1 MPAKTI
7 TSKNLPKTDWPS
19 SHAVKAGDW
28 VFAAAAHPFDASGRI
43 AGDTPGRAD
52 IEAQTAQCLANLE
65 NALAEFGASRKN
77 VAKTKTYL
85 RDVRSRREVDAAVEK
100 FWGAPYPARST
111 IGSVMPV
118 VDIALQV
125 EATAYLPSHAKEVVP
140 AAPAGPNGVHAKGGT
155 VAGNFYFSNGS
166 PSLDAEG
173 MLVSRGDIRGQ
184 VEQAL
189 ENIGQGLRAA
199 GMDYSDVVK
208 VNSTVP
214 AWYGFM
220 RYNEIYSKYFREPF
234 PARATIQGRLCNE
247 ATLLEFEVVAAK
259 GKEKVTVESTVG
271 GIGHFSIQKRSDTLY
286 VPGLPA
292 AMAPHSHAVR
302 VDDVI
307 YVCGQIPYEE
317 SGLMVGWGDIR
328 AQTIKTMENHVL
340 TMQAL
345 GGSVDDFVKT
355 NVTVTEESMIPVFL
369 EEYAKYFKAPYPA
382 MTIAVA
388 GLAQDCMALEIE
400 AVAVV
405 GASKEKICVVS

>member
-1 MPAKTI
+1 MSAKTI
-7 TSKNLPKTDWPS
+7 RSKNLPKTDWPM
-19 SHAVKAGDW
+19 SHAVKAGEW
-28 VFAAAAHPFDASGRI
+28 IFVSAAHPFDADGRI
-43 AGDTPGRAD
+43 AGSTPGRAD
-52 IEAQTAQCLANLE
+52 VAAQAAQCLANIDH
-65 NALAEFGASRKN
+65 ALAEFDASRKN
-77 VAKTKTYL
+77 IAKTKTYL
-85 RDVRSRREVDAAVEK
+85 RDVRSRPQVDATVEK
-100 FWGAPYPARST
+100 AWGRPFSARST
-111 IGSVMPV
+111 IGSVLPV
-118 VDIALQV
+118 TDIALQM
-125 EATAYLPSHAKEVVP
+125 EATAHASSPANEVIP
-140 AAPAGPNGVHAKGGT
+140 AAPAGPAGVHAAGGT
-155 VAGNFYFSNGS
+155 TAGNFFFSNGTA
-166 PSLDAEG
+166 SLDHEG
-173 MLVSRGDIRGQ
+173 KLVARGDIRGQ

-199 GMDYSDVVK
+199 GMDYSDVLK

-259 GKEKVTVESTVG
+259 GKEKLTVESTVG
-271 GIGHFSIQKRSDTLY
+271 GIGHFSIQKRDDTIY

-307 YVCGQIPYEE
+307 YVCGQIPYGE

-345 GGSVDDFVKT
+345 GGTVDDFVKT

-369 EEYAKYFKAPYPA
+369 EEYAKYFKAPFPA
-382 MTIAVA
+382 MTIAVG

-400 AVAVV
+400 AVAVM
-405 GASKEKICVVS
+405 GAASGKICVVS